1 MLGFLLRRLGAAA
14 ILVFVLT
21 SLTFVLVFSSAQN
34 AARNILGESASQ
46 EQVDALN
53 RELGL
58 DQPLLVQYTTWF
70 GKAVSGNLG
79 KSWTSNEQ
87 VTSAIA
93 SRLPVTLSMVITAIT
108 VMTIISVLL
117 GVAAAVYGGWLDR
130 VIQFISV
137 LGFSLP
143 NFWIAL
149 ILVLTFAV
157 SLRWFPATGYVPLTR
172 SVGGWAS
179 SLALPVAALV
189 VGGIASAA
197 QQVRGA
203 VIDVLEQDYIRTLR
217 ARGVSPRSILFR
229 HALRN
234 ATPPALTVISLQFIA
249 LLSGAVIIERV
260 FAIPGMGSLTVDAS
274 LSGDTPVIMGI
285 VIVLVLLVSLVNL
298 LIDLANA
305 WVNPKV
311 RLR

>member
-1 MLGFLLRRLGAAA
+1 MLGFLFRRLGAAA

-58 DQPLLVQYTTWF
+58 DQPLLVQYTTWL
-70 GKAVSGNLG
+70 GKAVTGNLG

-117 GVAAAVYGGWLDR
+117 GVAAAVYGGGLDR
-130 VIQFISV
+130 LIQFISV

-274 LSGDTPVIMGI
+274 LSGDTPIVMGI
-285 VIVLVLLVSLVNL
+285 VIVLVVLVSLVNL

>member
-1 MLGFLLRRLGAAA
+1 MLGFLLRRMGAAA

-58 DQPLLVQYTTWF
+58 DQPLLVQYTTWL
-70 GKAVSGNLG
+70 GKAVTGNLG

-87 VTSAIA
+87 VTAAIA
-93 SRLPVTLSMVITAIT
+93 SRLPVTLSMVITAIS

-130 VIQFISV
+130 LIQFISV

-157 SLRWFPATGYVPLTR
+157 SLRWFPATGYVPLSR
-172 SVGGWAS
+172 SVSGWAL

-274 LSGDTPVIMGI
+274 LSGDTPIIMGI
-285 VIVLVLLVSLVNL
+285 VIVLVVLVSVVNL

-311 RLR
+311 RLK

>member
-14 ILVFVLT
+14 ILVFVLS

-58 DQPLLVQYTTWF
+58 DQPLFVQYTTWL
-70 GKAVSGNLG
+70 GKAVTGNLG

-87 VTSAIA
+87 VASAIA
-93 SRLPVTLSMVITAIT
+93 NRLPVTLSMVITAIT
-108 VMTIISVLL
+108 VMTVISVLL

-130 VIQFISV
+130 LIQFISV

-172 SVGGWAS
+172 SISGWAG

-217 ARGVSPRSILFR
+217 ARGVSPASILFR

-234 ATPPALTVISLQFIA
+234 AMPAALTVLSLQFIG
-249 LLSGAVIIERV
+249 LLGGAAIIERV
-260 FAIPGMGSLTVDAS
+260 FAIPGLGSITVQAA
-274 LSGDTPVIMGI
+274 LSGDIPVLMGVVVTMI
-285 VIVLVLLVSLVNL
+285 ILVVIVNIA
-298 LIDLANA
+298 IDLANA

-311 RLR
+311 RL

>member
-217 ARGVSPRSILFR
+217 ARGVAPRSILFR